1 MIVLFTCEVA
11 VNANPAQLPADNIIQ
26 YRGAARERL
35 LLAASDLFC
44 RYGINATGV
53 DSIVAAAGTAKTTL
67 YKAFGSKEGL
77 IEAVLE
83 REGSTWREWFS
94 TEVDALP
101 GSARDKL
108 EHIFDV
114 LKKWFAEENFYGCPF
129 INAVGEHDK
138 EDDRIRLLTL
148 KHKKIVL
155 DKITELTRIA
165 RPDDAEGLTHELALL
180 IDGAIVAAL
189 ITRNP
194 DVADHARNAAARLL
208 ADGQG

>member
-1 MIVLFTCEVA
+1 MVA
-11 VNANPAQLPADNIIQ
+11 DSLQKPADNIAR
-26 YRGAARERL
+26 YPGAARERL
-35 LLAASDLFC
+35 LLAASDMFC

-53 DSIVAAAGTAKTTL
+53 DAIVAAAGTAKTTL

-83 REGSTWREWFS
+83 REGSTWRDWFS
-94 TEVDALP
+94 SEVDALP
-101 GSARDKL
+101 GSASDKL
-108 EHIFDV
+108 VHLFDV

-155 DKITELTRIA
+155 DKITELARAA
-165 RPDDAEGLTHELALL
+165 RPKDPEGLTHELNLL

-189 ITRNP
+189 ITRDP

-208 ADGQG
+208 VNA